1 MKKRILLSGIIGLV
15 WVFLL
20 IVVLITPVEWPIYE
34 GKILSA
40 SHAVHPATGVSA
52 DTPLL
57 CVEDE
62 ESLVKN
68 NYTSLG
74 TTGYL
79 AEDVKIDSLHLANRD
94 RFFTRD
100 MCHAFRELCEPVMV
114 NPDSVQPQEGW
125 DVQQIEGNKVT
136 LRHADGSMVSYA
148 YSCLPQYTT
157 VYYSGVQRGNELQI
171 DEYETE
177 IYCSSFAIRAKKGAL
192 DASYSLYRDGLE
204 GKIFR
209 VAFCFVSLLGGLGI
223 PGLLHPEI
231 STLLRSLRFCRRG
244 KGGR

>member
-1 MKKRILLSGIIGLV
+1 MNKRSLFSCIIGLV

-20 IVVLITPVEWPIYE
+20 IVVLLTPVEWPIFE
-34 GKILSA
+34 GKIHSA

-74 TTGYL
+74 TAGYL

-100 MCHAFRELCEPVMV
+100 MCHAFRELCEPVIV
-114 NPDSVQPQEGW
+114 HPDSVQPLEGW

-136 LRHADGSMVSYA
+136 LRHADGSVVSYA

-177 IYCSSFAIRAKKGAL
+177 IYCSAFAIKAKKGAL
-192 DASYSLYRDGLE
+192 EASYSIYRDGFE
-204 GKIFR
+204 GRMARI
-209 VAFCFVSLLGGLGI
+209 AFCFVSYFAGLYLLYSI
-223 PGLLHPEI
+223 AP
-231 STLLRSLRFCRRG
+231 SLRALCRR
-244 KGGR
+244 RF